1 MFRSHSSW
9 VNKDTTSFSDQFRKM
24 LSATIP
30 APILMPVPVSCRTV
44 HSILPESFPPGNSGK
59 SIFSD
64 GPLTETANAHAPAVY
79 YTSDI
84 GTESLL
90 QLYKPLSWAL
100 PGKTVVKIP
109 ACELP
114 VAHYLGRGL
123 SEVRFISRAERSWSA
138 APRKVQAVGFS
149 FPALCAILK
158 LWDFCLN
165 GGIKR

>member
-30 APILMPVPVSCRTV
+30 APVLMPVPVSCRTV
-44 HSILPESFPPGNSGK
+44 HSILPESFPPRNSGK

-100 PGKTVVKIP
+100 PGKTVEKYQHASFQWPIISTGDYRKSGSSP
-109 ACELP
+109 KRND
-114 VAHYLGRGL
+114 RGVQRRARYKPSVFLFPRFVL
-123 SEVRFISRAERSWSA
+123 S
-138 APRKVQAVGFS
+138 
-149 FPALCAILK
+149 
-158 LWDFCLN
+158 
-165 GGIKR
+165 